1 MPRDTSPLDKFK
13 VEIKSVFMRWWE
25 ESDLDEE
32 DMAGAIVEVCET
44 FCDTS
49 IGFESEIDMEDDED
63 E

>member
-1 MPRDTSPLDKFK
+1 MPKDTAPIEKFK

-32 DMAGAIVEVCET
+32 DMAEAVIDVCEA
-44 FCDTS
+44 FCGTS
-49 IGFESEIDMEDDED
+49 IGFESEIDLEDDED